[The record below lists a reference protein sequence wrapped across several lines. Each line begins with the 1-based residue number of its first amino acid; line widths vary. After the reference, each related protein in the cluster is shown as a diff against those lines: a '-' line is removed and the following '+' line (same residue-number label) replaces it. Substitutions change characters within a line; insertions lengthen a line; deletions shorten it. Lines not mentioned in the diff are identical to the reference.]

1 MVGLKGFE
9 PLPLR
14 LRAGYACPLTP
25 QTHETGATPRDRTEL
40 SGVSSQRLNH
50 VGLGS
55 ITNGVIS
62 GGRTHTPGFTD
73 QCAEPLH
80 YDHHKWRR
88 VKESNLHRRS
98 GDRFSKPALA
108 PRQLYP
114 PNLPARTL
122 GMRGSGEKPTVSGVG
137 VYERREPYAIALVG
151 SSELH
156 QLFSCQRPRP
166 AKSQRGLQRQR
177 FSSGAGGNRTHIFR
191 VQTGC
196 FTTSTAAPYVLA

>member
-1 MVGLKGFE
+1 MVPFLGVEPNCTLKCSRLQRDGLTVDLMNGMKMVGLKGFE

-25 QTHETGATPRDRTEL
+25 QTHETGAAPGDRTQI
-40 SGVSSQRLNH
+40 SGFSDQCLDH
-50 VGLGS
+50 IGLDG
-55 ITNGVIS
+55 ITIGVIS

-108 PRQLYP
+108 PRQPYP

-122 GMRGSGEKPTVSGVG
+122 GMRGSGEKPTLAGVG
-137 VYERREPYAIALVG
+137 VCERREPYAIALVG

-156 QLFSCQRPRP
+156 SAIQLS
-166 AKSQRGLQRQR
+166 K
-177 FSSGAGGNRTHIFR
+177 T
-191 VQTGC
+191 
-196 FTTSTAAPYVLA
+196 